1 MVREFKILN
10 EKGQS
15 FSLMDIKKYCL
26 LTEPTGLGYIYSTEY
41 EQLGNTFVENI
52 RKLEQGLINATVNF
66 LNYDNYRSFID
77 FIEGSEELRLA
88 YKIPFKDVP
97 EEYLRDINIQT
108 ISKSEIKENG
118 VISENI
124 IIECKSLW
132 YKENNFIYD
141 MTSQEG
147 EIRWDFRWDSRFVSY
162 NIRSLEFINKGH
174 VDAPIL
180 LEIAGHIL
188 NPEIQLYV
196 EGQLMQ
202 TVSLTVEIQEYE
214 KLLYGTREND
224 FYIYKQNTDGTLE
237 SLFDLDVLDFSADN
251 VIRLPKN
258 KSCKIKLSAE
268 NDITDAKMKILE
280 FYKAI

>member
-1 MVREFKILN
+1 MVREFKLLN
-10 EKGQS
+10 EKGES
-15 FSLMDIKKYCL
+15 FSLMDIKNYCL
-26 LTEPTGLGYIYSTEY
+26 LTEPIGLGYTYATEY
-41 EQLGNTFVENI
+41 EQLGNTFVDNL
-52 RKLEQGLINATVNF
+52 RKLEQGQINATLNF
-66 LNYDNYRSFID
+66 INYDNYRNFID
-77 FIEGSEELRLA
+77 FAEKSEQLRLA
-88 YKIPFKDVP
+88 YKIPFKDSQ

-108 ISKSEIKENG
+108 ISKSEIKVNG

-132 YKENNFIYD
+132 YKEKNFIYD
-141 MTSQEG
+141 MTAQEG
-147 EIRWDFRWDSRFVSY
+147 EIRWDFQWDSRFVSY

-174 VDAPIL
+174 VDAPII
-180 LEIAGHIL
+180 LEIAGHVL

-196 EGQLMQ
+196 EGELMQ

-214 KLLYGTREND
+214 KLLYGTKEND
-224 FYIYKQNTDGTLE
+224 FYIYRQNTDGTLD
-237 SLFDLDVLDFSADN
+237 SLFTLDVLDFAADN

-280 FYKAI
+280 YYKAI